1 MEIQPEEKIKD
12 NLMSRATAEKHGHN
26 FLMVV
31 KDIYPEISQEFDE
44 IENDK
49 AARSEVRMNRFSGKL
64 NKAIRLLKQ
73 VDAQE
78 LREIVDEKTINN
90 IETKINAIYDD
101 LLYMQRRVMGYE
113 YAKNLEVPLSRYLKN
128 AANNPENYKRW
139 AKHPDE
145 LIKKF

>member
-1 MEIQPEEKIKD
+1 
-12 NLMSRATAEKHGHN
+12 MSRATAEKHGHN

-90 IETKINAIYDD
+90 IETKITKTEI
-101 LLYMQRRVMGYE
+101 
-113 YAKNLEVPLSRYLKN
+113 KTIK
-128 AANNPENYKRW
+128 
-139 AKHPDE
+139 PDIH
-145 LIKKF
+145 L